1 MSGAVGAAAQGLVR
15 LPVWRARFVLAAL
28 LVAFAALVLRALYL
42 QALKT
47 DFLQEKGDARY
58 SRVLEVPATRGRVLD
73 RNGEALAVSTPV
85 KSIWAIPADAQ
96 LKPAQKRKLAALLGM
111 TTGDLD
117 KKLADPSRDFVYLK
131 RQLPPDTA
139 EAITELGLHGIY
151 DQREFRRYYPAGEVT
166 AHLIGFT
173 GVDDAGQEGVE
184 LAHQDALGGRAG
196 SRRVIKD
203 RLGWVVEDV
212 ESIRAAQDGKDLTLA
227 IDSKIQSLAYSA
239 LKSAVVA
246 NRAKAG
252 ALIALDV
259 RTGEVLALAN
269 VPSFNPNNRTR
280 LSGAQLRNRVITDLF
295 EPGSTL
301 KPFTVALA
309 LESGKVTP
317 QTTIPTG
324 PGRLTIA
331 KYTIR
336 DVHPSLALTV
346 TQVLQKSS
354 NVGAAKIA
362 LSLPREAMWDLFHRV
377 GFGTAPQLG
386 FPGAAAG
393 RLRPYRSWKP
403 VEQATM
409 SYGHGIS
416 LSLIQLARAYTVF
429 ATDGELLPLT
439 LVKTDAAVTG
449 ERVVSPQTA
458 RAVRAMLETAV
469 QPGGTGPRARIMG
482 WRVAGK
488 TGTAHKQENGG
499 YAAHKYLASFVGLA
513 PVSAPRVVIAV
524 MLDEPAAGHHYGG
537 EVAAPVFAQVM
548 QGTLRLLGVA
558 HDAPLEPL
566 EAPSEIDAAGEST

>member
-1 MSGAVGAAAQGLVR
+1 MTGAVGAAAQGLVR
-15 LPVWRARFVLAAL
+15 LPVWRARFVFAAL
-28 LVAFAALVLRALYL
+28 LIAFCALVLRALYL

-58 SRVLEVPATRGRVLD
+58 SRVLEVPATRGRVFD

-85 KSIWAIPADAQ
+85 KSIWAIPSDVE
-96 LKPAQKRKLAALLGM
+96 LKSAQKRKLASLLGM
-111 TTGDLD
+111 TTSELD
-117 KKLADPSRDFVYLK
+117 KKLAEPSRDFVYLK
-131 RQLPPDTA
+131 RQLPPDAA

-184 LAHQDALGGRAG
+184 LAHQDSLGGKAG

-203 RLGWVVEDV
+203 RLGRIVEDV
-212 ESIRAAQDGKDLTLA
+212 ESIRAAQDGRDLTLA

-239 LKSAVVA
+239 LKSAVLA
-246 NRAKAG
+246 SKARAG

-309 LESGKVTP
+309 LESGKVAP
-317 QTTIPTG
+317 QTIVPTA

-331 KYTIR
+331 QYTIR
-336 DVHPSLALTV
+336 DVHPAAALTV
-346 TQVLQKSS
+346 AQVIQKSS

-362 LSLPREAMWDLFHRV
+362 LSMPREGMWDFFHRV

-393 RLRPYRSWKP
+393 KLHPYKTWKP

-416 LSLIQLARAYTVF
+416 LSLIQLARAYTIF
-429 ATDGELLPLT
+429 ATDGELVPLA
-439 LVKTDAAVTG
+439 LVKSDAVATG
-449 ERVVSPQTA
+449 ERIVSPQTA
-458 RAVRAMLETAV
+458 RAVRAMLEMAV

-499 YAAHKYLASFVGLA
+499 YAAHKYIASFVGLA

-524 MLDEPAAGHHYGG
+524 MIDEPAPPRYYGG
-537 EVAAPVFAQVM
+537 DVAAPVFAQTM
-548 QGTLRLLGVA
+548 QGTLRLLGVP

-566 EAPSEIDAAGEST
+566 EMPSDADAAGEST

>member
-1 MSGAVGAAAQGLVR
+1 VTGAVGAAAQGLVR

-28 LVAFAALVLRALYL
+28 VIGFAALVLRAVYL
-42 QALKT
+42 QAVKT

-58 SRVLEVPATRGRVLD
+58 SRVLEVPATRGRVFD

-85 KSIWAIPADAQ
+85 KSIWAIPSDVQ
-96 LKPAQKRKLAALLGM
+96 LKSAQKRKLASLLGM
-111 TTGDLD
+111 TTSELD
-117 KKLADPSRDFVYLK
+117 KKLADPARDFVYLK
-131 RQLPPDTA
+131 RQLPPDAA
-139 EAITELGLHGIY
+139 EAIIELGLHGVY

-173 GVDDAGQEGVE
+173 GVDDSGQEGVE

-203 RLGWVVEDV
+203 RLGRIVEDV
-212 ESIRAAQDGKDLTLA
+212 QSIRAAQDGKDLTLA

-246 NRAKAG
+246 SKAKAG

-259 RTGEVLALAN
+259 HTGEVLALAN

-301 KPFTVALA
+301 KPFTIALA
-309 LESGKVTP
+309 LESGKVAP
-317 QTTIPTG
+317 QTIVPTA

-336 DVHPSLALTV
+336 DVHPAAALTV
-346 TQVLQKSS
+346 AQVIQKSS

-362 LSLPREAMWDLFHRV
+362 LSMPREGMWDFFHRV

-393 RLRPYRSWKP
+393 KLRPYKTWKP

-416 LSLIQLARAYTVF
+416 LSLIQLARAYSIF
-429 ATDGELLPLT
+429 ATDGELVPLT
-439 LVKTDAAVTG
+439 LVKSDAAATG
-449 ERVVSPQTA
+449 ERIVSPQTA
-458 RAVRAMLETAV
+458 RAVRAMLELAV

-499 YAAHKYLASFVGLA
+499 YAAHKYIASFVGLA
-513 PVSAPRVVIAV
+513 PVSAPRVVVAV
-524 MLDEPAAGHHYGG
+524 MIDEPAAPHYYGG
-537 EVAAPVFAQVM
+537 DVAAPVFAQTM
-548 QGTLRLLGVA
+548 QGTLRLLGVP
-558 HDAPLEPL
+558 HDAPLEPI
-566 EAPSEIDAAGEST
+566 EMPSDADVAGEST